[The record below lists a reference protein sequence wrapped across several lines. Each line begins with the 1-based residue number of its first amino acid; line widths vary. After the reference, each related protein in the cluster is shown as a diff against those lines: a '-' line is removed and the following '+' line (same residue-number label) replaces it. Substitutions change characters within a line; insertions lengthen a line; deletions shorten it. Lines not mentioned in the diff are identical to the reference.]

1 MPKPPLQGEVALRS
15 NDGEVVQRKS
25 YPSYNLSVSLT
36 LDSSPSRGALGSAEN
51 FISSPEPP
59 LQGEVAMRSIDG
71 EVVWRIC

>member
-36 LDSSPSRGALGSAEN
+36 LDSSPSRGALGKMNHVSIAQKPFGTFHIQQKNN
-51 FISSPEPP
+51 F
-59 LQGEVAMRSIDG
+59 
-71 EVVWRIC
+71 